1 MRKIYLLWLLA
12 APLYALDIKDY
23 INPTNCNLI
32 IKQQNYQACYNYKLK
47 GNIYFAYQLEA
58 KKLTT
63 SQSSASTKVTYDPDL
78 AIPAEFRSYPED
90 YTNSHYDFATMLNLT
105 SLRTTPKNNISMA
118 TMIPFDSQLQQ
129 GVWTALE
136 SHELLLTKRYGRINV
151 LNIITYDDSPLR
163 IGNHQIAVPSNIIKV
178 IYNNQ
183 KQLSQCF
190 SFHNESMINTSKNLI
205 DYQVSCSMLLN

>member
-1 MRKIYLLWLLA
+1 MRRIYLLWLIA
-12 APLYALDIKDY
+12 TPIYALDIKDY

-90 YTNSHYDFATMLNLT
+90 YTNSRYAIATMLNQNQQRT
-105 SLRTTPKNNISMA
+105 SPDNKISMA
-118 TMIPFDSQLQQ
+118 SVIPFESQLQQ

-136 SHELLLTKRYGRINV
+136 SHELSLTKRYGRINV

-178 IYNNQ
+178 IYNNH

>member
-12 APLYALDIKDY
+12 APLYALDTKDY

-63 SQSSASTKVTYDPDL
+63 NQPSASTKISYYPDL
-78 AIPAEFRSYPED
+78 AIPVEFRSYPED

-105 SLRTTPKNNISMA
+105 NLHTKLKNNISMA
-118 TMIPFDSQLQQ
+118 TVIPFESQLQQ

-136 SHELLLTKRYGRINV
+136 SHELSLTKRYGRINV

-183 KQLSQCF
+183 KRLSQCF
-190 SFHNESMINTSKNLI
+190 SFHNELMINTSKNLI